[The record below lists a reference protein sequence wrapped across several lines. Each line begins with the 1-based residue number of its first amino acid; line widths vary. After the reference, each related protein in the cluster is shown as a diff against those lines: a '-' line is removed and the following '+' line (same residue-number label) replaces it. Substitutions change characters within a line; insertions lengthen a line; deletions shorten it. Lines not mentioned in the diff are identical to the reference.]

1 MLITPEGN
9 LADASTIAVIVGYGL
24 GKQHDKAEKQTKLII
39 CINRKFTNIEPSKVF
54 KKAKILFFCMIFV
67 IGGIVAQTTTQKVAL
82 LSSFK
87 KPANA
92 TLATLSINNT
102 ALVPIDPKPFLSAN
116 YYASHLGF
124 FCKQEIKFEK
134 VAKIPIKFRL
144 GSVEECDRME
154 GKQKLH

>member
-1 MLITPEGN
+1 
-9 LADASTIAVIVGYGL
+9 
-24 GKQHDKAEKQTKLII
+24 
-39 CINRKFTNIEPSKVF
+39 
-54 KKAKILFFCMIFV
+54 MIFV